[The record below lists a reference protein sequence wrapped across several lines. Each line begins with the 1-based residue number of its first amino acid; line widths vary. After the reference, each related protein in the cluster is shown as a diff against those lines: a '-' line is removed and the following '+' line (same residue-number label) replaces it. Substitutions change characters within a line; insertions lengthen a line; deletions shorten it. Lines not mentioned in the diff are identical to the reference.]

1 MRLARTSRPAVL
13 LVAAALAISVG
24 WAWLVPT
31 RVAAARPPGHTI
43 GKHLAHV
50 PQALTP
56 RSPTDERKDLRHTP
70 QPITLSAVASAVGWR
85 AAGDA
90 VRSIA
95 SGHLAVAGALPQSR
109 APPAVL

>member
-1 MRLARTSRPAVL
+1 MRLARTSRAAVL
-13 LVAAALAISVG
+13 LVAATLAISAG
-24 WAWLVPT
+24 WAWLVPP
-31 RVAAARPPGHTI
+31 RAAAGRPSTHTI

-56 RSPTDERKDLRHTP
+56 RSPNDDRKDPRHTP
-70 QPITLSAVASAVGWR
+70 QPITLSANAYSVGWR

-90 VRSIA
+90 VRSVA
-95 SGHLAVAGALPQSR
+95 SGHHAVAGAPPQSR